1 MTKKA
6 NSYLREFYGPWQ
18 KNEPGQG
25 WREHE
30 RKRQQFEKLGPP
42 DVRKVAKKPKK

>member
-6 NSYLREFYGPWQ
+6 SSYLWEFYGPWE

-25 WREHE
+25 ERHWQKQRE
-30 RKRQQFEKLGPP
+30 RDEKLGPP
-42 DVRKVAKKPKK
+42 DVRKVAKKRKK